1 MTSKMPPLGEGSPL
15 IGRAIWVGGFVAIVA
30 VVAGAFF
37 LGSSLRGGGGGGGDS
52 SGDKSGAA
60 PAGSSPTPQESV
72 SVEQALEQYV
82 TQQLGQQYVGDCTA
96 SVMPKEEGKLCSVA
110 KGERT
115 NKKAFMLGPSSFEFT
130 LWVFLSKQGDAWQV
144 DGTQPVSPDTANIP
158 GAPWPLAKGAKVVV
172 AGTGNCLNVRSAPG
186 TKEQA
191 VDCLA
196 DGTVITL
203 AEGPVSAD
211 GHDWWQPQDRSGWV
225 AGDWLRYPDE
235 SGTPTPVAA
244 AASPTPTP

>member
-1 MTSKMPPLGEGSPL
+1 MMRRAVWV
-15 IGRAIWVGGFVAIVA
+15 IGLVAFVA

-37 LGSSLRGGGGGGGDS
+37 LGSSLRGGGGGGDS

-60 PAGSSPTPQESV
+60 PAGSSPTPQETV

-158 GAPWPLAKGAKVVV
+158 GAPWPLEKGAKVVV

-186 TKEQA
+186 TKEAA

-203 AEGPVSAD
+203 AEGPVQAD

-235 SGTPTPVAA
+235 SGTPTPIAA
-244 AASPTPTP
+244 VSPTPTP

>member
-30 VVAGAFF
+30 VVAGAFL
-37 LGSSLRGGGGGGGDS
+37 LGSSLRGGGSGGGDS

-60 PAGSSPTPQESV
+60 PAGSSPTAQESV

-96 SVMPKEEGKLCSVA
+96 SVMPKEEGKLCSAA

-172 AGTGNCLNVRSAPG
+172 AGTGNCLNVRAAPG
-186 TKEQA
+186 TKEAA

-235 SGTPTPVAA
+235 SGTPTPMAA
-244 AASPTPTP
+244 TVSPTPAP